1 MPDIW
6 RLRFSMADLIL
17 PGRNPRTSGL
27 LPALAWA
34 AVLLWLAAG
43 LFMTSVPLSGDEVHY
58 ANAANAISDFLRG
71 DLTLDAMLATVVG
84 YGWFVP
90 GMSLLLTPL
99 YMFGT
104 PDGPIIRI
112 YVLLIMFLLWLWTL
126 REVHAEFGRRY
137 VAALLVFPGLEIT
150 WHLFATTA
158 WGETGAGLFL
168 VIVFVRTCRIAR
180 QALAGESI
188 AVNDVAALELALI
201 LAFYLRGSLLVV
213 ALAVHIFILSMFIF
227 CGQGRSMSRKM
238 AMIVGGG
245 LCFGI
250 AVAPWSIAASRTL
263 GDLVIATSTPVLSFG
278 ITFGSAHEIC
288 FGPCPGMESGGNVW
302 IEAANFSRVYAS
314 AHGVSEI
321 EAQRRMSA
329 YATRALTAIEY
340 LRRVQSNFA
349 RLALSPAQFT
359 RDRFLPSSSLHLG
372 RGTVKLLGYV
382 ALAWTSALY
391 FPGLLALLIGNL
403 TVIRK
408 DRETQ
413 IQSLSFKM
421 LTLCLLLQPFLH
433 PAHSR
438 YWPTFAPLMA
448 LSAAFLLTLWAAR
461 STPKGDG
468 AWPLLAIQWAYVTAF
483 AAFSLILVA
492 F

>member
-1 MPDIW
+1 
-6 RLRFSMADLIL
+6 MADLIL
-17 PGRNPRTSGL
+17 PGRGQRDSGL

-34 AVLLWLAAG
+34 VVLLWLVAG
-43 LFMTSVPLSGDEVHY
+43 LFMTTVPLSGDEVHY
-58 ANAANAISDFLRG
+58 AMAAKAIGAFLRA
-71 DLTLDAMLATVVG
+71 DITLDAMLATVVG

-99 YMFGT
+99 YVFGT
-104 PDGPIIRI
+104 PDGPVIRT
-112 YVLLIMFLLWLWTL
+112 YVLVIMFLLWLWTL

-137 VAALLVFPGLEIT
+137 AVALLIFPGLEIT

-158 WGETGAGLFL
+158 WGETGAGLLL
-168 VIVFVRTCRIAR
+168 VIAFVRTCRIAR
-180 QALAGESI
+180 RALAGESI
-188 AVNDVAALELALI
+188 GVNDMAALELALV

-213 ALAVHIFILSMFIF
+213 ALAVHIFIVSMLIF
-227 CGQGRSMSRKM
+227 SAQWRSIPRKI
-238 AMIVGGG
+238 AMIVAGG

-278 ITFGSAHEIC
+278 LTFGGAHEIC
-288 FGPCPGMESGGNVW
+288 FGPCPGLESGGIAW
-302 IEAANFSRVYAS
+302 IAAAKFSRAYAA
-314 AHGVSEI
+314 AHGISEI

-329 YATRALTAIEY
+329 YATRDLAAIEY

-359 RDRFLPSSSLHLG
+359 RDRFLPSSWLG
-372 RGTVKLLGYV
+372 LERRTVRLLGYV

-391 FPGLLALLIGNL
+391 FPALLALLIGNL
-403 TVIRK
+403 IVIRK
-408 DRETQ
+408 DREAQ

-448 LSAAFLLTLWAAR
+448 LSAAFLLGLWATR
-461 STPKGDG
+461 STPKNAG
-468 AWPLLAIQWAYVTAF
+468 AWPLLAIQWAYVAAF
-483 AAFSLILVA
+483 VAFSLIIVV